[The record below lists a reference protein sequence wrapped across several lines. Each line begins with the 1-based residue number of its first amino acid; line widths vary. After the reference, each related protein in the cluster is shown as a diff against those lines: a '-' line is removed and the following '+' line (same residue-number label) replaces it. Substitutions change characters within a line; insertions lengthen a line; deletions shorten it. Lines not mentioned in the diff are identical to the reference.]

1 MGTCGMDDSVL
12 SGGNEESKKRALD
25 SDADNNDM
33 DGMSDSDSN
42 LDSDSDSD
50 SDSENEET
58 QSATKNSKKGKRR
71 KGNSGTSEDTSKD
84 LDPSKKN
91 GPVVIDGVKYKMRYG
106 SRRQVYNGTAYI
118 TKGNLKQKDIMKNKQ
133 DRFVSVKKSLM
144 AKKEQRLLK
153 YGYGAKKGK
162 FGYVRV
168 KPLVGPTAGITKKR
182 RPRRNRKTRLMEKM
196 PTKSKSRKSKSR
208 KLRKTSK
215 KKVKKSRKA
224 HTKKKM

>member
-1 MGTCGMDDSVL
+1 MDESTIT
-12 SGGNEESKKRALD
+12 GGNEASQQKLLNQ
-25 SDADNNDM
+25 SNDM
-33 DGMSDSDSN
+33 DGMSDSDSDSDN
-42 LDSDSDSD
+42 DSNSDSD
-50 SDSENEET
+50 NEP
-58 QSATKNSKKGKRR
+58 QYATKSSKKSKIS

-118 TKGNLKQKDIMKNKQ
+118 TKGNLKQNDIMKNKQ

-168 KPLVGPTAGITKKR
+168 KPLVGPKAGITKKR
-182 RPRRNRKTRLMEKM
+182 RPRRINRKTKFMEKM
-196 PTKSKSRKSKSR
+196 PTESKSRKSKSR
-208 KLRKTSK
+208 KLRRTSK
-215 KKVKKSRKA
+215 RKRKMYRKG